1 MNQGPGSA
9 AEAAD
14 KAIAAWKTF
23 SEGIER
29 SMIRRALDSAGYND
43 EQPTRENLVSCFSDY
58 VDAGVW
64 ADLTLDDIEGLSIS
78 DMCKAL
84 TRIRW

>member
-1 MNQGPGSA
+1 MMQGPGSA

-23 SEGIER
+23 TDGIER
-29 SMIRRALDSAGYND
+29 SMIRRALDAAGYSH
-43 EQPTRENLVSCFSDY
+43 EQPTRENLVNCFSDY

-64 ADLTLDDIEGLSIS
+64 ADLTLEDIEGLSVS
-78 DMCKAL
+78 DMCRAL
-84 TRIRW
+84 NHIRW